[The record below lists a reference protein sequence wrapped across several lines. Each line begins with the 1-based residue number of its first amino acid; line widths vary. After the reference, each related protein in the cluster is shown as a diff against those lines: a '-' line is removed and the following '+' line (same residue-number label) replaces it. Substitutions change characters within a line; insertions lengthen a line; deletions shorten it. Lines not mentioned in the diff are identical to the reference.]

1 MPAQAIAQP
10 IDAYMS
16 STLKVT
22 SMREKKPP
30 DVKSLL
36 LRLKRELRKRGGEGL
51 IAINRKFKIMDDD
64 GSGTL
69 SLAEFK
75 KAMGE
80 MNLPDTGLE
89 LKALFE
95 HFDADGSGLVTHE
108 EFLQGVRDPLT
119 PRRLALVRQAFGAID
134 RDGSGVVEPGEI
146 ADRYDASRHP
156 DVLAGT
162 KTADEVYAQ
171 FLATFDVGGEVDG
184 KVTAREFENY
194 YTNVGASIDAD
205 DYFELMIRNA
215 WHISGGE
222 GWCANTAN
230 RRVLVTAA
238 DGTQS
243 VQEIKDDLGLKA
255 DDKAGMMARLK
266 AQGVN
271 AANISTFDGAGDNDK
286 PPPPPPPNRAHRG
299 SRTSRT
305 FQSSWS
311 LSEGGV

>member
-1 MPAQAIAQP
+1 
-10 IDAYMS
+10 
-16 STLKVT
+16 
-22 SMREKKPP
+22 
-30 DVKSLL
+30 
-36 LRLKRELRKRGGEGL
+36 
-51 IAINRKFKIMDDD
+51 MDDD

-95 HFDADGSGLVTHE
+95 HSDADGSGLVTHE

-134 RDGSGVVEPGEI
+134 RDGSCVVEPGEI

-194 YTNVGASIDAD
+194 YTNVGASD
-205 DYFELMIRNA
+205 
-215 WHISGGE
+215 
-222 GWCANTAN
+222 
-230 RRVLVTAA
+230 RRR
-238 DGTQS
+238 
-243 VQEIKDDLGLKA
+243 
-255 DDKAGMMARLK
+255 RLL
-266 AQGVN
+266 
-271 AANISTFDGAGDNDK
+271 
-286 PPPPPPPNRAHRG
+286 RAHDPQRVAHLGRSGATDARDGSGRTVQRG
-299 SRTSRT
+299 RCVVASAHRASSARTRD
-305 FQSSWS
+305 
-311 LSEGGV
+311 